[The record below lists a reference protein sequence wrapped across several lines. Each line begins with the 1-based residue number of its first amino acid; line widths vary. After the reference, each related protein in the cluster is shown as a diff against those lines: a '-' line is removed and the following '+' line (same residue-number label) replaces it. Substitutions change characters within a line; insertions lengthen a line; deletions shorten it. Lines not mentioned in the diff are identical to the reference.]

1 MKLLHATILFF
12 FSFCV
17 FAQENILLLPAQGPY
32 NASKT
37 IEHDL
42 IHTKLEIKPDWKNQY
57 LYGKASLTFK
67 PHFYP
72 QKSITLNAKS
82 FDIQEITLKGKTLKF
97 DYDKSILK
105 IDFGQTYTRKDTVN
119 IQIIYIAKPNERFS
133 VGSDAISADKGL
145 YFINPLGKELDKPQ
159 QIWTQGETESNS
171 CWFPTIDSPNQKM
184 TQEIFLTVENKF
196 TTLSNG
202 KLISSKQNSDSTR
215 TDYWKQTKPA
225 APYLTMIAVGNFK
238 KVIDPSFKDFELSY
252 YIEPKFEK
260 YAFNI
265 YGRTPEMIRYFEKI
279 LAVKYPWEKYAQI
292 AVRDYVS
299 GAMEN
304 TTATVHGDF
313 IQKDTHQLVD
323 DNDDGVIAHELFHH
337 WFGDLVTCESWSNL
351 PLNEAFANY
360 SEFLWTNHK
369 YGKDEADLIS
379 YIALNQ
385 YFDEAKEKQEPLIRF
400 RYLDKE
406 DMFDSHSYAKGG
418 RILHLLRNTV
428 GDEAFFESLKQY
440 LIQHSY
446 KTTEIE
452 DLRLVFEKVSGQD
465 LHWFFDQ
472 WFMKSGHPVLEVSHD
487 FADGK
492 VKINIKQIQDTVY
505 STIYRLPLKVL
516 IKSDNEQVEHE
527 IVLNEKQQTFELPAI
542 SVPKMV
548 LLDPENILVGKIVH
562 QKSLDELIYQFYNAE
577 RIATRLNVLETLT
590 FIPENDT
597 TFYYPSSDSKIRQ
610 LLINATKD
618 KFWRIR
624 QFAIQKFFDYDGE
637 DFLEVE
643 KALQYRVI
651 HDERSYVRADAI
663 LAMKGFQNTQND
675 KLFRNAL
682 NDSSYTVQAAAIE
695 ALLVSKPSDA
705 IDLVLKFD
713 TSTNPNIFAAV
724 ANYFADEA
732 SPLRFDWF
740 QNHLKEMKG
749 NDLYQVLGI
758 FGTYLVKSTPEVQI
772 KSLPLLSQIAK
783 NDSQWYVRFA
793 GIQTLSL
800 INDNKEVKA
809 IMKEIIAEEK
819 DERLKKIYKQFRDI

>member
-1 MKLLHATILFF
+1 MKFLPSTIFFF

-17 FAQENILLLPAQGPY
+17 FSQENNVIVPAQGPY
-32 NASKT
+32 NASKSL
-37 IEHDL
+37 EHDL
-42 IHTKLEIKPDWKNQY
+42 IHTKLEIKPDWQKQQ

-72 QKSITLNAKS
+72 QKSIVLDAKS
-82 FDIQEITLKGKTLKF
+82 FDIQEVTLKGKALKY

-105 IDFGQTYTRKDTVN
+105 IDLGQTFTRKDTAT
-119 IQIIYIAKPNERFS
+119 IQIIYIAKPNERILG
-133 VGSDAISADKGL
+133 GSEAISADKGL
-145 YFINPLGKELDKPQ
+145 YFINPTGTETDKPQ
-159 QIWTQGETESNS
+159 QIWTQGETEANS
-171 CWFPTIDSPNQKM
+171 AWFPTIDSPNQKM
-184 TQEIFLTVENKF
+184 TQEIFLTVDAKF

-202 KLISSKQNSDSTR
+202 KLISSKQNADGTR
-215 TDYWKQTKPA
+215 TDYWKQAKPA
-225 APYLTMIAVGNFK
+225 APYLTMIAVGDFK
-238 KVIDPSFKDFELSY
+238 KVIDPRFKDFEVSY

-260 YAFNI
+260 YAFDI
-265 YGRTPEMIRYFEKI
+265 YGRTPEMIRFFEKT
-279 LAVKYPWEKYAQI
+279 LGVKYQWEKYAQI

-313 IQKDTHQLVD
+313 IQKDNHQLVD

-360 SEFLWTNHK
+360 SEYLWANHK

-385 YFDEAKEKQEPLIRF
+385 YFDEAKAKQEPLIRF

-428 GDEAFFESLKQY
+428 GDEAFFESLRQY
-440 LIQHSY
+440 LTQNAY
-446 KTTEIE
+446 KTAEIE
-452 DLRLVFEKVSGQD
+452 DLRLAFERVTGQD

-472 WFMKSGHPVLEVSHD
+472 WFTKPGHPVLAVSHD

-492 VKINIKQIQDTVY
+492 LKLNIKQTQDTSF

-516 IKSDNEQVEHE
+516 LKSDNEQTTQE
-527 IVLNEKQQTFELPAI
+527 IVLDKKQQTFEFAMK
-542 SVPKMV
+542 SAPKMV
-548 LLDPENILVGKIVH
+548 LLDPENILVGKIEH
-562 QKSLDELIYQFYNAE
+562 QKSQDELLYQFYNAE
-577 RIATRLNVLETLT
+577 GIATRLDVLETLT
-590 FIPENDT
+590 YIPEDDT
-597 TFYYPSSDSKIRQ
+597 TFYYPAAEKNIRK
-610 LLINATKD
+610 LLIDATKD

-624 QFAIQKFFDYDGE
+624 QFAIQKLFDYDGE
-637 DFLEVE
+637 EFLEVE
-643 KALQYRVI
+643 KALQYRVL

-663 LAMKGFQNTQND
+663 LAMKGFQNSQND
-675 KLFRNAL
+675 KLFRDAL
-682 NDSSYTVQAAAIE
+682 ADSSYTVQAAAIE
-695 ALLVSKPSDA
+695 ALLASKPSDA

-713 TSTNPNIFAAV
+713 TSTNPSIFAAV
-724 ANYFADEA
+724 ANYFAEEA

-740 QNHLKEMKG
+740 QNHLSQMKG

-758 FGTYLVKSTPEVQI
+758 FGTYLVKSTPEVQL
-772 KSLPLLSQIAK
+772 KSLSLLSKIAK
-783 NDSQWYVRFA
+783 NDTQWYVRFA
-793 GIQTLSL
+793 GMQTLSL
-800 INDNKEVKA
+800 INDNKEVQSL
-809 IMKEIIAEEK
+809 MKEIIADEK
-819 DERLKKIYKQFRDI
+819 DERLQKIYKQFRDI